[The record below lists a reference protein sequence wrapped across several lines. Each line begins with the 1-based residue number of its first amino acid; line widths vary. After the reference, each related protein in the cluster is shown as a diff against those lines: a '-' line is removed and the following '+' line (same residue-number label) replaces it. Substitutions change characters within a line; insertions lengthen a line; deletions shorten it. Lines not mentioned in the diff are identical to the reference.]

1 MPELDIRTVTGGPL
15 DVNTYVVGLEGGDSC
30 VLVDPGAE
38 VFRVEEAV
46 GGRKVS
52 AVLLTHG
59 HFDHMLFARHWLDL
73 GAKLYV
79 HRLDAQ
85 ALRSPSLN
93 LSQVINQRLVLPE
106 ADVLLEDG
114 DTIREAGLELTVLH
128 TPGHTP
134 GGVCYQTG
142 STLFSGDTL
151 FYRSYGRLD
160 LPGGDASE
168 MSHSLARLMQLDGET
183 VAYPGHGMKTKIAWE
198 RGNYA

>member
-1 MPELDIRTVTGGPL
+1 MDELDIRIVAGGPL
-15 DVNTYVVGLEGGDSC
+15 DVNAYVVGRPGGDSC
-30 VLVDPGAE
+30 VVIDPGVQAE
-38 VFRVEEAV
+38 KVATAV
-46 GGRKVS
+46 GSRKVS

-59 HFDHMLFARHWLDL
+59 HFDHMLFAQHWLGQ

-79 HRLDAQ
+79 HELDAP

-93 LSQVINQRLVLPE
+93 LSQVVNQQLVLPA
-106 ADVLLEDG
+106 ADVLLHEG
-114 DTIREAGLELTVLH
+114 DVVREAELELTVLH

-134 GGVCYQTG
+134 GGVCYQHG

-151 FYRSYGRLD
+151 FYGSYGRLD
-160 LPGGDASE
+160 LPGGDAGE
-168 MSHSLARLMQLDGET
+168 MITSLTRLMAMDGET